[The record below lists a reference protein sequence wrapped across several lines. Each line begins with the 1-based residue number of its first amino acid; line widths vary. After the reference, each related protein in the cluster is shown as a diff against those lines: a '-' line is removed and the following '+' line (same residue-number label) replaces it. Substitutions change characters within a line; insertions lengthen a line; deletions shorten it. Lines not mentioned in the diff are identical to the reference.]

1 MRINDII
8 LEKAAAKPR
17 NFVAKN
23 AMKTTSGAGKHKD
36 KKKAQKQ
43 GETKHKGKIDEV
55 IAFSPGYGGKSPYN
69 RSGTARKKTSSM
81 LDIMQS
87 INKKE
92 QEKKAEKETKVKEI
106 SDWGEPEELLADVM
120 SALERQVEWPLND
133 VMDRQE
139 VQNLLQPVRN
149 AINAKMKNIGQG
161 VSESLRTGEYHVA
174 TVTLDDGT
182 VKKVKVFSDEGF
194 RDRIQQTFAKQGQRV
209 KDIKMDYGVHQ
220 VGETASQGSMS
231 SGDFS
236 VGAVY
241 KNKKGRTYK
250 NPDGT
255 AKNALDVKG
264 ANLLTGG
271 SIAKR

>member
-8 LEKAAAKPR
+8 LEKAAVKPR

-36 KKKAQKQ
+36 KKKSQKQ
-43 GETKHKGKIDEV
+43 GYEKHK
-55 IAFSPGYGGKSPYN
+55 SKS
-69 RSGTARKKTSSM
+69 
-81 LDIMQS
+81 
-87 INKKE
+87 
-92 QEKKAEKETKVKEI
+92 
-106 SDWGEPEELLADVM
+106 
-120 SALERQVEWPLND
+120 
-133 VMDRQE
+133 
-139 VQNLLQPVRN
+139 
-149 AINAKMKNIGQG
+149 
-161 VSESLRTGEYHVA
+161 VSESLRPGEYHVA

-209 KDIKMDYGVHQ
+209 KDIKMDYGVYSEGM
-220 VGETASQGSMS
+220 VKETATAGATSAGNVA
-231 SGDFS
+231 

-271 SIAKR
+271 SVAKR